1 MIMSLLPIDEKKDA
15 LQPNEQEVDLDAAW
29 RRVRSWVYVALGLLL
44 AVAVGLSVY
53 FHLKNREEE
62 TELAAQSML
71 VEAPNEAALQAV
83 IEKYP
88 SADAALQAL
97 MLLAFHK
104 YEEGDWKS
112 ARESYQ
118 KVYEKAMPRQPDLA
132 ASGLFGVG
140 AAYEAEKNYGKS
152 LEVYATL
159 ARQYP
164 NSFKTVEAKMNEA
177 RVYELKGDLDKAR
190 KSYENIIVSYPRSEW
205 KTRAEQRKKIIE
217 SRAK

>member
-1 MIMSLLPIDEKKDA
+1 MSLLPIDEKKDA

-44 AVAVGLSVY
+44 AIAVGLSVY

-140 AAYEAEKNYGKS
+140 YLLGKNDS
-152 LEVYATL
+152 PA
-159 ARQYP
+159 P
-164 NSFKTVEAKMNEA
+164 
-177 RVYELKGDLDKAR
+177 
-190 KSYENIIVSYPRSEW
+190 IIIQQN
-205 KTRAEQRKKIIE
+205 K
-217 SRAK
+217 